1 MNSSPTHSFL
11 RSSLALSLGL
21 LLLLAL
27 LALLAPGINAA
38 QADAPSGTAVIIN
51 ELDSDT
57 DGTDAAEFIE
67 LFDGGVGNTPL
78 DGLVLV
84 LFNGNGDVSYEPVFD
99 LDGYSTDA
107 NGYFVLGNPGVPGA
121 VITFPGNSLQNG
133 ADAAALYFGD
143 ATDFPSGTPVTT
155 GNLIDAIVYDTDD
168 SDDPGLLVLL
178 NADQPQVNENGAGD
192 KDFHANQRCPNGAG
206 GLRNTDTYIQ
216 DTPTSGA
223 ANNCPLPNVVINEL
237 DSDMAGDEN
246 TEFIELYDGGAGN
259 TPLDGLVVVLYNG
272 SNDAS
277 YMPVLDLDGYATN
290 ADGYFVI
297 GGSGVGNA
305 DITVPDPFWLQ
316 NGADAAALYL
326 ADAADFPDMTPVTT
340 NNLVDA
346 IVYDTDDNDD
356 GGLLVLLNPGQP
368 QVNENGAGDKDSHA
382 NQRCPNGSGGGRNTE
397 TYLQALPSAGA
408 ANNCP
413 IAGDLSLIKVG
424 PMTVS
429 PEAGSLLV
437 YDISLA
443 NDADV
448 PASSLILT
456 DTLPAGVSYVSD
468 NSGAAPDNPAAGVYV
483 WSLPDVPA
491 MMTVTFQLTATLE
504 VSQTGGVILTNQ
516 AIVSTDQAGDDPA
529 NNSASADTLVAPT
542 VTIYDIQTVADPGAD
557 DGSPYAG
564 QIVLVEGVV
573 TAAPGEIDTPS
584 RLFVMQDAGGGA
596 YSGIPVFRASGFGGL
611 VAPEGTVVRVLG
623 TVSEYFG
630 LTELDLSGNPWS
642 VEVLGAVPPLAPELL
657 DTASFDDVDR
667 NISEPW
673 EGVLLEFQSATVT
686 DDDLGFGEWYFDD
699 GSGPTRADDLGD
711 RDGNLTYLPQN
722 GDFYGYIR
730 GVGYYS
736 FDNFKLLPRR
746 NEDIGLQAPAPEI
759 SKEAP
764 VLAAPGSLFTYDITV
779 NNELGYDLTDV
790 VITDVVPA
798 NTTFAYASDAGTFD
812 SGVVT
817 WNLGTLPNFS
827 SVSVSFAVTATM
839 EITNAVN
846 DNYAVHAGNYL
857 TPTYGPTVVTHIG
870 NELNIHHIQ
879 GAAHVSPFMGAAVS
893 GVDGV
898 VTVVTYNGFY
908 LQEAPGDA
916 DNSDA
921 TSEAIFVFTG
931 SAPSVVAGDA
941 VVVDGTI
948 AEFYPGGISSGN
960 LPTTEIDADTVT
972 WLSSG
977 NPLPPA
983 AILGNGGRIP
993 PAMIIDNDS
1002 NGVVEEGAVFDPQ
1015 QDGIDFY
1022 ESVEAM
1028 LVQVNDALI
1037 VGATSN
1043 FGEIGVV
1050 GDDGAHAS
1058 GLTGRGGIAIQ
1069 TDDFNPER
1077 ILIDDGLVS
1086 NPPQVSVGEK
1096 FTAPIVGVMSYT
1108 FGNFK
1113 LLNFEPL
1120 PATTG
1125 ALDLEVTTPGADAE
1139 LSVATMNVE
1148 NLDPG
1153 DDPARIAGLAE
1164 RIVNHMLSPDI
1175 IGLQEVQDNN
1185 GPTDDGTVD
1194 ASATYQTLIDAIVAA
1209 GGPTYEFR
1217 DIAPEDKM
1225 DGGEPGGN
1233 IRVGFLFNPARV
1245 TFVDRPGGNATT
1257 ATSVVAGADG
1267 PELTYSP
1274 GRIDPTN
1281 AAFDDSRKAL
1291 AGEFLFNGETVFV
1304 INNHFNSK
1312 GGDQPLFGRIQ
1323 PPQRPSEVQRHAQA
1337 GVVNAFVDS
1346 AIAVDPLARVVV
1358 LGDLNDFD
1366 FSETLSIL
1374 RGEADDNVVLHNLVS
1389 ELPQSER
1396 YTYVFDSNSQV
1407 LDQILVSPGLYDILS
1422 FVDIV
1427 HTNAEFPGDVRVTDH
1442 DQVLGRFT
1450 LPGAPELHIAKLV
1463 ELPRDPVMP
1472 GDVVTFTI
1480 ILSNTGYADAV
1491 DVLVVDMVPE
1501 GLVCEDFSELVT
1513 VPATG
1518 ELVIIRFTAHVAD
1531 DAWEMTITNTATYE
1545 HSSGSGSASVT
1556 FTVGAQPMYEL
1567 YFAVFAKP

>member
-1 MNSSPTHSFL
+1 MNTSPTRSFL
-11 RSSLALSLGL
+11 RSSFALSLGL

-27 LALLAPGINAA
+27 LALLAPQINAV
-38 QADAPSGTAVIIN
+38 QANSPSGTSLIIN

-57 DGTDAAEFIE
+57 DGTDAAEFVE

-107 NGYFVLGNPGVPGA
+107 NGYFVLGNAGVPGV

-133 ADAAALYFGD
+133 ADAAAIYFGN
-143 ATDFPSGTPVTT
+143 ATDFPSGTPLTT
-155 GNLIDAIVYDTDD
+155 TNLIDAIVYDTADA
-168 SDDPGLLVLL
+168 DDPGLLALL
-178 NADQPQVNENGAGD
+178 NPGQPQVDEDGAGD
-192 KDFHANQRCPNGAG
+192 KDFHSNQRCPNGAG
-206 GLRNTDTYIQ
+206 GARNTDTYIQ

-223 ANNCPLPNVVINEL
+223 ANNCPLPNVIINEL
-237 DSDMAGDEN
+237 DSDMAGDET
-246 TEFIELYDGGAGN
+246 TEFIELYDGGEGN
-259 TPLDGLVVVLYNG
+259 TSLDGLVVVLYNG

-277 YMPVLDLDGYATN
+277 YMPVLDLDGYSTDAN
-290 ADGYFVI
+290 GYFVI
-297 GGSGVGNA
+297 GGSGLVDA
-305 DITVPDPFWLQ
+305 DIIVPDPFWLQ

-326 ADAADFPDMTPVTT
+326 ADATDFPDLTPVTT
-340 NNLVDA
+340 NNLIDA

-356 GGLLVLLNPGQP
+356 AGLLVLLNAAQP
-368 QVNENGAGDKDSHA
+368 QVNENGAGDKDNHA
-382 NQRCPNGSGGGRNTE
+382 NQRCPNGSGGARNTE
-397 TYLQALPSAGA
+397 TYLQALPTAGA

-413 IAGDLSLIKVG
+413 IAGDLSLTKDG

-429 PEAGSLLV
+429 PEPGSLLV
-437 YDISLA
+437 YDISLS
-443 NDADV
+443 NDADM

-468 NSGAAPDNPAAGVYV
+468 NSGVTPDNPAAGVYI

-491 MMTVTFQLTATLE
+491 MMTVTFQLTATLN
-504 VSQTGGVILTNQ
+504 VTQTGGVILTNQ
-516 AIVSTDQAGDDPA
+516 AMVSTDQAGDDPA
-529 NNSASADTLVAPT
+529 NNSDSADTLVAPF
-542 VTIYDIQTVADPGAD
+542 VTIYDIQMVADPGAD
-557 DGSPYAG
+557 DSSPYVG
-564 QIVLVEGVV
+564 QVVLVEGVV

-584 RLFVMQDAGGGA
+584 RLFVMQDASGGA
-596 YSGIPVFRASGFGGL
+596 YSGVPVFRSSGFGGL
-611 VAPEGTVVRVLG
+611 VAPEGSVVRVLG

-630 LTELDLSGNPWS
+630 LTELDLSGDPWS
-642 VEVLGAVPPLAPELL
+642 VEVLGTVPELAPELL
-657 DTASFDDVDR
+657 DTAGFDDVDR
-667 NISEPW
+667 AISEPW
-673 EGVLLEFQSATVT
+673 EGVLLEFQAATVT

-699 GSGPTRADDLGD
+699 DSGPARADDLGD
-711 RDGNLTYLPQN
+711 RDGNLTYLPQY

-730 GVGYYS
+730 GIGYYS

-759 SKEAP
+759 NKEAP
-764 VLAAPGSLFTYDITV
+764 VLAIPGSLFMYDITV

-798 NTTFAYASDAGTFD
+798 NTTFAYASDAGTID
-812 SGVVT
+812 NDIVT
-817 WNLGTLPNFS
+817 WNLGTLPNFG
-827 SVSVSFAVTATM
+827 SVSVSFAVTATT
-839 EITNAVN
+839 EITTVYN
-846 DNYAVHAGNYL
+846 DNYAIRAGNFI
-857 TPTYGPTVVTHIG
+857 TATFGPTVVTHIG

-879 GAAHVSPFMGAAVS
+879 DAAHVSPFYGAAVS
-893 GVDGV
+893 GVDGI
-898 VTVVTYNGFY
+898 VTVVDNNGFY
-908 LQEAPGDA
+908 IQEAIGDA

-921 TSEAIFVFTG
+921 TSEAIYVYTG
-931 SAPSVVAGDA
+931 SAPSVVVGDA
-941 VVVDGTI
+941 VVVEGTVN
-948 AEFYPGGISSGN
+948 EFYPGGISSGN

-977 NPLPPA
+977 NPLPA
-983 AILGNGGRIP
+983 AIILGNGGRIP

-1002 NGVVEEGAVFDPQ
+1002 NGPVEDGAVFDPQ

-1028 LVQVNDALI
+1028 LVQVNEALA
-1037 VGATSN
+1037 VGATTS
-1043 FGEIGVV
+1043 FGEIGIV
-1050 GDDGAHAS
+1050 GDNGAHAS
-1058 GLTGRGGIAIQ
+1058 GLTNRGGIAIQ
-1069 TDDFNPER
+1069 ADDFNPER

-1086 NPPQVSVGEK
+1086 NPPQVNAGEM
-1096 FTAPIVGVMSYT
+1096 FTAPIVGVMSYS

-1113 LLNFEPL
+1113 LLNLDPL

-1125 ALDLEVTTPGADAE
+1125 TLDLEVTTPAADEE

-1153 DDPARIAGLAE
+1153 DDAARINGLAS
-1164 RIVNHMLSPDI
+1164 RIVNHLLSPDI

-1194 ASATYQTLIDAIVAA
+1194 ASATYQVLIDAIVAA

-1217 DIAPEDKM
+1217 DIAPENNV

-1257 ATSVVAGADG
+1257 ATGIIAGIG
-1267 PELTYSP
+1267 GLELTYSP

-1281 AAFDDSRKAL
+1281 AAFDDSRKPL
-1291 AGEFLFNGETVFV
+1291 AAEFLFNGETVFV
-1304 INNHFNSK
+1304 INNHLNSK

-1323 PPQRPSEVQRHAQA
+1323 PPERASEVQRHAQA
-1337 GVVNAFVDS
+1337 GVINAFVDS
-1346 AIAVDPLARVVV
+1346 VLALDPLARVVV

-1374 RGEADDNVVLHNLVS
+1374 RGEADGSVALYNLVS
-1389 ELPQSER
+1389 ELPPLER
-1396 YTYVFDSNSQV
+1396 YTYVYDSNGQV
-1407 LDQILVSPGLYDILS
+1407 LDQVLASPGLYDVLS

-1427 HTNAEFPGDVRVTDH
+1427 HTNAEFPPDSQVTDH

-1463 ELPRDPVMP
+1463 ELPRDPVLP

-1491 DVLVVDMVPE
+1491 DVLVTDMVPE
-1501 GLVCEDFSELVT
+1501 GLECEDVSETVT

-1518 ELVIIRFTAHVAD
+1518 ELVIIRFTAHVAED
-1531 DAWEMTITNTATYE
+1531 TWEMTITNTASYD
-1545 HSSGSGSASVT
+1545 HSSGSGSASVS
-1556 FTVGAQPMYEL
+1556 FTVGSQPFYEL
-1567 YFAVFAKP
+1567 FFAVFAKP

>member
-1 MNSSPTHSFL
+1 MNSSHTHSSL
-11 RSSLALSLGL
+11 RSGFALCLGL

-27 LALLAPGINAA
+27 LASLAPPINAA
-38 QADAPSGTAVIIN
+38 QANNPSGTSILIN

-107 NGYFVLGNPGVPGA
+107 NGYFVLGNAGVPGV

-133 ADAAALYFGD
+133 ADAAALYMGNG
-143 ATDFPSGTPVTT
+143 ADFPSGTPVTT
-155 GNLIDAIVYDTDD
+155 ANLIDAIVYDTDD
-168 SDDPGLLVLL
+168 ADDSGLLALL
-178 NADQPQVNENGAGD
+178 NPDQPQVNENGAGD
-192 KDFHANQRCPNGAG
+192 KDFHANQRCPNGGG

-223 ANNCPLPNVVINEL
+223 ANNCPLPNILINEL
-237 DSDMAGDEN
+237 DADMGGDET
-246 TEFIELYDGGAGN
+246 TEFIELFDGGEGN

-277 YMPVLDLDGYATN
+277 YMPVLDLDGYTTDAN
-290 ADGYFVI
+290 GYFVI
-297 GGSGVGNA
+297 GGSGLVDA
-305 DITVPDPFWLQ
+305 DIIVPDPFWLQ

-356 GGLLVLLNPGQP
+356 AGLLALLNAGQP

-413 IAGDLSLIKVG
+413 IAGDLSLAKDG

-437 YDISLA
+437 YDIHLA
-443 NDADV
+443 NDAAL
-448 PASSLILT
+448 PASALILT

-468 NSGAAPDNPAAGVYV
+468 NSGVTPDNPAAGVYV

-491 MMTVTFQLTATLE
+491 LMTVTFQLTATLE
-504 VSQTGGVILTNQ
+504 VSQTGGAILTNQ
-516 AIVSTDQAGDDPA
+516 AVVSTDQAGDDPA
-529 NNSASADTLVAPT
+529 NNSDSADTIVVPT

-557 DGSPYAG
+557 DASPYVG
-564 QIVLVEGVV
+564 QVVLVEGVV

-596 YSGIPVFRASGFGGL
+596 YSGVPVFRASGFGGL
-611 VAPEGTVVRVLG
+611 VAPEGSVVRVLG

-630 LTELDLSGNPWS
+630 LTELDLSGDPWS
-642 VEVLGAVPPLAPELL
+642 VEVLGATSPLSPELL
-657 DTASFDDVDR
+657 DTAAFDDVDR
-667 NISEPW
+667 AISEPW
-673 EGVLLEFQSATVT
+673 EGVLIEFQDATVT

-699 GSGPTRADDLGD
+699 GSGPARADDLGD
-711 RDGNLTYLPQN
+711 RDGNLTYLPQF

-730 GVGYYS
+730 GIGYYS

-759 SKEAP
+759 GKEAP
-764 VLAAPGSLFTYDITV
+764 VLVPPGSLFTYDITV

-798 NTTFAYASDAGTFD
+798 NTTFAFASDAGTYD
-812 SGVVT
+812 SGIVT

-827 SVSVSFAVTATM
+827 SVSVSFAVTATT
-839 EITNAVN
+839 EITNVYN
-846 DNYAVHAGNYL
+846 DNYAISASNFI
-857 TPTYGPTVVTHIG
+857 TATFGPTVVTHVG

-879 GAAHVSPFMGAAVS
+879 GAAHVSPLYGAAVS
-893 GVDGV
+893 GVDGI
-898 VTVVTYNGFY
+898 VTVVDNNGFY
-908 LQEAPGDA
+908 LQEAPGNA
-916 DNSDA
+916 DGDDA
-921 TSEAIFVFTG
+921 TSEAIYVYTG
-931 SAPSVVAGDA
+931 SAPSVVVGDA
-941 VVVDGTI
+941 VVVEGSVN
-948 AEFYPGGISSGN
+948 EFYPGGISSGN
-960 LPTTEIDADTVT
+960 LPTSEIDADTVT
-972 WLSSG
+972 WVSSG

-983 AILGNGGRIP
+983 VILGNGGRIP

-1002 NGVVEEGAVFDPQ
+1002 NGVVEEGAVFDPA

-1022 ESVEAM
+1022 ESMEAM
-1028 LVQVNDALI
+1028 LVQVNNALI

-1050 GDDGAHAS
+1050 GDDGAHAT
-1058 GLTGRGGIAIQ
+1058 GLTDRGGIAIQ
-1069 TDDFNPER
+1069 ADDFNPER

-1086 NPPQVSVGEK
+1086 SPPQVNVGEK
-1096 FTAPIVGVMSYT
+1096 FTAPVVGVMSYT

-1120 PATTG
+1120 PASTG
-1125 ALDLEVTTPGADAE
+1125 TLDLEVTTPGADEE

-1153 DDPARIAGLAE
+1153 DDPARINGLAE

-1175 IGLQEVQDNN
+1175 IGIQEVQDNT

-1194 ASATYQTLIDAIVAA
+1194 ASATYQALIDAIVTA

-1217 DIAPEDKM
+1217 DIAPEDNM
-1225 DGGEPGGN
+1225 DGGQPGGN

-1245 TFVDRPGGNATT
+1245 SFVDRPGGDATT
-1257 ATSVVAGADG
+1257 ATSVIAGADG

-1274 GRIDPTN
+1274 GRVDPTN
-1281 AAFDDSRKAL
+1281 PAFDDSRKAL
-1291 AGEFLFNGETVFV
+1291 AAEFLFNGETVIV

-1323 PPQRPSEVQRHAQA
+1323 PPERPSEVQRHAQA
-1337 GVVNAFVDS
+1337 EVINTFVDS
-1346 AIAVDPLARVVV
+1346 VLALDPWARVVV

-1374 RGEADDNVVLHNLVS
+1374 RGEADGDVVLHNLVS
-1389 ELPQSER
+1389 ELPPSER

-1407 LDQILVSPGLYDILS
+1407 LDQILASPGLYGALS

-1427 HTNAEFPGDVRVTDH
+1427 HTNAEFPAGSRVTDH

-1450 LPGAPELHIAKLV
+1450 LPGEPELHIAKLV
-1463 ELPRDPVMP
+1463 ELPRDPVLP

-1491 DVLVVDMVPE
+1491 DVLVTDMIPA
-1501 GLVCEDFSELVT
+1501 GLDCEDFSETVT

-1518 ELVIIRFTAHVAD
+1518 ELVIIRFTAQVTE
-1531 DAWEMTITNTATYE
+1531 DAWGMTITNTATYE

-1556 FTVGAQPMYEL
+1556 FTVGPQPVYEL
-1567 YFAVFAKP
+1567 FFAVFAKP